1 MSENNNKQG
10 SRLPPPAFPPGS
22 RKQHTHRNSS
32 APKAEAAPKLPGGDS
47 AYISP
52 DDPMP
57 ARTDKVASAFISPDD
72 PMPARADKVASAFIL
87 PDDPMPAR
95 RPGAMSGAFISPED
109 PLPKREPLGARRT
122 MGKPEEG
129 VVTGLGSNAHV
140 DKDELA
146 AAGDPHVMELTEAVG
161 KLAQALKR
169 KGESGL
175 RSSPDMSRFDA
186 TLRAYCV
193 GYLAGRRAEAQ
204 PEFLDWGEATK
215 EDA

>member
-10 SRLPPPAFPPGS
+10 GRLPPPAFPPGS
-22 RKQHTHRNSS
+22 RKQHTPRNSS
-32 APKAEAAPKLPGGDS
+32 APKAEAAPKLPAGDS

-57 ARTDKVASAFISPDD
+57 VRT
-72 PMPARADKVASAFIL
+72 DKVASAFIL
-87 PDDPMPAR
+87 PDDPMP
-95 RPGAMSGAFISPED
+95 E
-109 PLPKREPLGARRT
+109 REALGVRRT

-140 DKDELA
+140 DKGELA

-193 GYLAGRRAEAQ
+193 GFLAGRRAEAQ

>member
-1 MSENNNKQG
+1 MSENNNKKG
-10 SRLPPPAFPPGS
+10 GRLPPPAFPPGS

-32 APKAEAAPKLPGGDS
+32 PAKADAAPPKPPVGDS

-57 ARTDKVASAFISPDD
+57 VR
-72 PMPARADKVASAFIL
+72 MDKVASAFIL
-87 PDDPMPAR
+87 PDDPMPER
-95 RPGAMSGAFISPED
+95 RPDAMSGAFISPED
-109 PLPKREPLGARRT
+109 PLPKREPLGVRRT

-129 VVTGLGSNAHV
+129 VVTGLGSNAHM
-140 DKDELA
+140 DKGELA

-169 KGESGL
+169 KGEAGL
-175 RSSPDMSRFDA
+175 RGAPDMSRFDA

>member
-1 MSENNNKQG
+1 MSENNNKKG
-10 SRLPPPAFPPGS
+10 GRLPPPAFPPGS
-22 RKQHTHRNSS
+22 RKHAPRNSTV
-32 APKAEAAPKLPGGDS
+32 PKAEAAPKP
-47 AYISP
+47 
-52 DDPMP
+52 P
-57 ARTDKVASAFISPDD
+57 ANESAFISPDD

-87 PDDPMPAR
+87 PDDPIPVR
-95 RPGAMSGAFISPED
+95 RPDAMSGAFISPED
-109 PLPKREPLGARRT
+109 PLPKREALGVRRT

-129 VVTGLGSNAHV
+129 IVTGLGSNAHM
-140 DKDELA
+140 DKGELV
-146 AAGDPHVMELTEAVG
+146 AAGDPHVMELMEAVG

-169 KGESGL
+169 KGEAGL

-193 GYLAGRRAEAQ
+193 GYLAGRRAEAE